1 LDEITAG
8 PLPWHRG
15 LLGHL
20 GEIPMIGALVVTHGH
35 LGRELV
41 AAAEMIVGEISHIQA
56 VSVGWHDDVNDA
68 RKDIEKR
75 ITEVEGGSGVIIL
88 TDMFG
93 GTPSNIAFSFHD
105 PGKVDVVT
113 GVNLPM
119 IIKIAGQKEGETLDS
134 LAGIVRDQGR
144 SSISTASEF
153 LSV

>member
-1 LDEITAG
+1 
-8 PLPWHRG
+8 
-15 LLGHL
+15 
-20 GEIPMIGALVVTHGH
+20 MIGALVVTHGH

-41 AAAEMIVGEISHIQA
+41 AAAEMIVGEISHIQSVA
-56 VSVGWHDDVNDA
+56 VGWHDDVNDA

-75 ITEVEGGSGVIIL
+75 IAEVESGRGVLIL

-119 IIKIAGQKEGETLDS
+119 IIKIASQKGGDTLDS

-153 LSV
+153 LDV

>member
-1 LDEITAG
+1 
-8 PLPWHRG
+8 
-15 LLGHL
+15 
-20 GEIPMIGALVVTHGH
+20 MIGALVVTHGN

-41 AAAEMIVGEISHIQA
+41 AAAEMIVGEISHIQS

-75 ITEVEGGSGVIIL
+75 IAEVEDGQGVIVL

-119 IIKIAGQKEGETLDS
+119 IIKITGQKDGDTLDS
-134 LAGIVRDQGR
+134 LARSVRDQGR
-144 SSISTASEF
+144 TSISIASEF
-153 LSV
+153 LAV

>member
-1 LDEITAG
+1 
-8 PLPWHRG
+8 
-15 LLGHL
+15 
-20 GEIPMIGALVVTHGH
+20 MVGALVVTHGH

-41 AAAEMIVGEISHIQA
+41 AAAEMIVGEISHIQS

-75 ITEVEGGSGVIIL
+75 IAEIESGKGVLIL

-119 IIKIAGQKEGETLDS
+119 IIKIAGQKGGETLDS
-134 LAGIVRDQGR
+134 LAAVVRDQGR

-153 LSV
+153 LGV